1 MQLLANATNRHIVIP
16 RESEAT
22 LLGGAM
28 LAAVGSGLFTSV
40 DKAVELQGVR
50 THLYPNA
57 PSTRK
62 YEQMYEAFVN
72 ASPFYLRRDDE

>member
-1 MQLLANATNRHIVIP
+1 MLANTINRQVVIP

-28 LAAVGSGLFTSV
+28 LAAVGTKLFTNV
-40 DKAVELQGVR
+40 EKAIELQRVK

-57 PSTRK
+57 PSARK
-62 YEQMYEAFVN
+62 YEKAYEAFVN
-72 ASPFYLRRDDE
+72 ASPFYVSRNHE

>member
-40 DKAVELQGVR
+40 DKAIELQGVKK
-50 THLYPNA
+50 HLYPNVA
-57 PSTRK
+57 SARK
-62 YEQMYEAFVN
+62 YEKLYEAFVN
-72 ASPFYLRRDDE
+72 ASPFYLRRHGR